1 MKLDSRTVQIL
12 KNFSTINPSL
22 MFREGSNLTTVSPQ
36 KTIMA
41 SATIKEVIPKTF
53 AIYDLSRFLGVLSL
67 FDQPELDIQDASMNI
82 SSGKQK
88 VQYTFADPRMIVT
101 SDAKGVKMP
110 DDAEVDFVLTADDL
124 QRVTKALGVLQLPEI
139 AVTGDDGEMYIE
151 AIDSKNP
158 SSDNYRVHL
167 KSTPHTFRMIFKA
180 ENIKIMSGNYE
191 VLITSKGIA
200 QFKSDDI
207 TYWVATES
215 SSTFE
220 A

>member
-1 MKLDSRTVQIL
+1 MKLDQRTVQIL

-22 MFREGSNLTTVSPQ
+22 IFREGKVLTTVSPQ

-41 SATIKEVIPKTF
+41 SATIKEEIPRSF

-67 FDQPELDIQDASMNI
+67 FDQPELDIQESNMTI

-88 VQYTFADPRMIVT
+88 VQYTFADPRMIIS
-101 SDAKGVKMP
+101 SDAKGVNMP
-110 DDAEVDFVLTADDL
+110 EAEINFVLTAEDL
-124 QRVTKALGVLQLPEI
+124 QKVSKALGVLQLPEI
-139 AVTGDDGEMYIE
+139 AVTGEDGEMYLE

-167 KSTPHTFRMIFKA
+167 KSTEHTFRMIFKA
-180 ENIKIMSGNYE
+180 ENIKVMGGSYDVN
-191 VLITSKGIA
+191 ITSKGVA
-200 QFKSDDI
+200 QFKSDDV
-207 TYWVATES
+207 TYWVATEAS
-215 SSTFE
+215 SNFQ